1 MSVIQKLSKKLLL
14 AFSFGI
20 ISAASPAVI
29 SGIAHANEVVEGFTS
44 KANIT
49 PGQIVALENAAT
61 KTVKVAPADNA
72 SAIYGVAVD
81 PSEAPITLV
90 GQDTK
95 VFVATSGTHQA
106 LVSIANG
113 TIKKGDYISMSPI
126 NGIAGKARV
135 DQTVILGKA
144 ASDFNG
150 STGVVTSS
158 GGKAIG
164 RIFINIG
171 IQKNPI
177 SSTDPT
183 VPAFLR
189 RIANGLAD
197 KNVPV
202 IRVYTAVL
210 IFLVSLLAALTV
222 LWSGVRS
229 SLISLGRNPLSRK
242 TIFSG
247 MYKTV
252 FTGLGVFIIG
262 MAGVYLLL
270 KI

>member
-1 MSVIQKLSKKLLL
+1 MV
-14 AFSFGI
+14 
-20 ISAASPAVI
+20 
-29 SGIAHANEVVEGFTS
+29 SGTS
-44 KANIT
+44 KADEVIEGFSSKATIT
-49 PGQIVALENAAT
+49 PGQVVALDNAAT
-61 KTVKVAPADNA
+61 KTVKVAPADNT
-72 SAIYGVAVD
+72 SAIYGLAVD
-81 PSEAPITLV
+81 PSDVPLTLV
-90 GQDTK
+90 GEDSK
-95 VFVATSGTHQA
+95 VFVATSGTHQV

-113 TIKKGDYISMSPI
+113 VINKGDYISMSPI
-126 NGIAGKARV
+126 DGIAGKARV

-144 ASDFNG
+144 ATSFNG
-150 STGVVTSS
+150 TSGVITTS

-164 RIFINIG
+164 RIFVNIG
-171 IQKNPI
+171 VQKNPT

-189 RIANGLAD
+189 RVANGLAD
-197 KNVPV
+197 KSVPV

-210 IFLVSLLAALTV
+210 IFLISLLAALTV

-252 FTGLGVFIIG
+252 FTGLCVFIIG

>member
-1 MSVIQKLSKKLLL
+1 MSAIQKVPKKRLLL
-14 AFSFGI
+14 LSFGFFFVLVLLGNVRI
-20 ISAASPAVI
+20 ALAANVI
-29 SGIAHANEVVEGFTS
+29 EGFSS
-44 KANIT
+44 KTAVT
-49 PGQIVALENAAT
+49 PGQVVALDNAAT
-61 KTVKVAPADNA
+61 KTVKLAPADNT
-72 SAIYGVAVD
+72 SAIYGVAID
-81 PSEAPITLV
+81 PSDAPITLV
-90 GQDTK
+90 GQNSQ
-95 VFVATSGTHQA
+95 VFVAISGTYQV
-106 LVSIANG
+106 LVSVANG
-113 TIKKGDYISMSPI
+113 PIKKGDYISMSPI
-126 NGIAGKARV
+126 EGIAGKARA

-144 ASDFNG
+144 ASAFNG
-150 STGVVTSS
+150 TSGVVTTS

-164 RIFINIG
+164 RIFINIS

-189 RIANGLAD
+189 RVANGLAD

-229 SLISLGRNPLSRK
+229 SLISLGRNPLSKK